1 MPLNVPMIIYGLD
14 LKGWSRSHN
23 MKRIS
28 VPFKRASR
36 KVPRRLVLPVVPK
49 TQNPSPK
56 EKVKVKERKEEVRI
70 PKESPRARVAIKPER
85 AKTTKREI
93 VAPRATRTV
102 LKDLATRTQVTRVFA
117 SFGPKVFVG
126 VERIAPISMKVQEH
140 LHQLKRH
147 RLVWWPVQ
155 LRSPFCVCCR
165 RLHARS
171 RPGGT
176 HLRPWIL
183 GFWHGRSQLRGSFYP
198 AQLSGVE
205 LTKPKLLFSPKAAT
219 AKGALLL
226 AVSCWLKP
234 TKLVSTSIFIDLY
247 HMFLTHAQDNMLTH
261 TIIMSYVYIYIYIY
275 ECVCFWFYY
284 VVYTS
289 VY

>member
-93 VAPRATRTV
+93 VAPRATRKNSPKGSGNQNPGDKGVCLFWPKGFCRRGTDCPYKHEGPGASASTQAALFGLVTCPVAITV
-102 LKDLATRTQVTRVFA
+102 LCMLPTASCAFPAGGNAFA
-117 SFGPKVFVG
+117 
-126 VERIAPISMKVQEH
+126 A
-140 LHQLKRH
+140 LN
-147 RLVWWPVQ
+147 
-155 LRSPFCVCCR
+155 
-165 RLHARS
+165 
-171 RPGGT
+171 
-176 HLRPWIL
+176 PW
-183 GFWHGRSQLRGSFYP
+183 
-198 AQLSGVE
+198 
-205 LTKPKLLFSPKAAT
+205 
-219 AKGALLL
+219 
-226 AVSCWLKP
+226 
-234 TKLVSTSIFIDLY
+234 
-247 HMFLTHAQDNMLTH
+247 FLTRSIPTAG
-261 TIIMSYVYIYIYIY
+261 
-275 ECVCFWFYY
+275 
-284 VVYTS
+284 VVLSSTTFRCWTYQAKTVVLAKS
-289 VY
+289 CHCKRSSAACS